1 MERKMKVGN
10 YGFQMDGMET
20 NNYKGPIDIMGPFC
34 YNTTDTF
41 NKE

>member
-10 YGFQMDGMET
+10 YGFQMDGIET

-34 YNTTDTF
+34 YNGCYTI
-41 NKE
+41 KR